1 VLANSI
7 INFCFPWGVLVNYF
21 EIPQLYAAYLQ
32 KKERGETI
40 HDELLECLEPHERTI
55 IRFLTGDDE
64 LRQSKFKLIPT
75 CIEGPWAVKQMVAG
89 KPAIIGKRLPVDYK
103 YHPADPSR
111 GLAEC
116 FEADLDISAS
126 DPVGKRVV
134 KMCRSYMTSVTVD
147 IGIVI
152 EALEED
158 ELPEQMLGC
167 VRLHKLDALL
177 APTMPA
183 L

>member
-1 VLANSI
+1 
-7 INFCFPWGVLVNYF
+7 LVNYF